1 MDLMGILLLIIGI
14 GVGFALGWLI
24 KKGNTSTP
32 ENNSSEL
39 ELLNKRINDL
49 ALEKDELNKLVNALS
64 LEKGELTGKIN
75 TSRDIFKDQKDNLDN
90 LSEQKSLLLTENA
103 QLKESNQNVTDKLTD
118 QKAEVD
124 QLQKKF
130 TLEFE
135 NIANKL
141 LKQNTTDFAEANQ
154 KRLSEILDPLKENIK
169 TFEAKVDETYEK
181 ELKDRT
187 SLIEQIK
194 SLEKLNT
201 QMSEDAHNLTK
212 ALKGDNKAQGNWGEL
227 ILEKVLES
235 SGLIDGEE
243 YKTQYSTTN
252 DEGNRIQ
259 PDVIILLPENK
270 HIIVDA
276 KVSLIAYQ
284 NYINSE
290 DKEAQEN
297 SLKNHITSVKSHIK
311 GLSEKHYTTGKGIDS
326 PDFVLLF
333 MPIESSFGL
342 AMQADNHLYQYAWDK
357 KVVIVTPSTLLATL
371 KTIKSVWNNEKQTKN
386 AIEIARQAGALHDKF
401 VGFIEDMG
409 RIKKSLEQSNI
420 AYDKAFV
427 KLKTGSGNL
436 IDATIRIKKLGA
448 KTKKQLPNELLPEND
463 PQLEA

>member
-169 TFEAKVDETYEK
+169 TPPPPPA
-181 ELKDRT
+181 
-187 SLIEQIK
+187 
-194 SLEKLNT
+194 
-201 QMSEDAHNLTK
+201 
-212 ALKGDNKAQGNWGEL
+212 
-227 ILEKVLES
+227 
-235 SGLIDGEE
+235 
-243 YKTQYSTTN
+243 
-252 DEGNRIQ
+252 
-259 PDVIILLPENK
+259 
-270 HIIVDA
+270 
-276 KVSLIAYQ
+276 
-284 NYINSE
+284 
-290 DKEAQEN
+290 
-297 SLKNHITSVKSHIK
+297 
-311 GLSEKHYTTGKGIDS
+311 TG
-326 PDFVLLF
+326 
-333 MPIESSFGL
+333 
-342 AMQADNHLYQYAWDK
+342 
-357 KVVIVTPSTLLATL
+357 
-371 KTIKSVWNNEKQTKN
+371 
-386 AIEIARQAGALHDKF
+386 
-401 VGFIEDMG
+401 
-409 RIKKSLEQSNI
+409 
-420 AYDKAFV
+420 
-427 KLKTGSGNL
+427 
-436 IDATIRIKKLGA
+436 
-448 KTKKQLPNELLPEND
+448 
-463 PQLEA
+463 

>member
-1 MDLMGILLLIIGI
+1 MGILLLIIGI

-24 KKGNTSTP
+24 KKSNTSSL

-49 ALEKDELNKLVNALS
+49 ALEKDELNKVINALS

-75 TSRDIFKDQKDNLDN
+75 TSRDIFKEQKDNLDK

-409 RIKKSLEQSNI
+409 RIKKSLDQSNI
-420 AYDKAFV
+420 AYDKAFI